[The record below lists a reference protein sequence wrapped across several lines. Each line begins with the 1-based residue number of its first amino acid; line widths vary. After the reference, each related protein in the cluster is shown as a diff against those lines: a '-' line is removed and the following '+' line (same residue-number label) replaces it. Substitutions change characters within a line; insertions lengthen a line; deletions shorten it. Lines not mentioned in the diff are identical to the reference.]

1 MLVLQYTLIFTT
13 VLALVA
19 LGGMF
24 AERSGVIN
32 LGLEGIMVI
41 GALTGAIV
49 SAYLT
54 KINTPIFLNVVVS
67 ILSSMLAGWIFSM
80 LLGVACITFKA
91 DQTLVGTALNIM
103 STAFAVVV
111 ARMYTKTPSSEIAY
125 VSSMYKTILS
135 IDKTGFLVILIILL
149 IILATFAVLVF
160 YSKTNKIVYKYLNIN
175 GNKMVIDKYKINMD
189 LIIKIVSV
197 ALVALALV
205 LVVIT
210 GTKESI
216 NFKIEISW
224 FLLMMLILVVASY
237 IFLFKTTVG
246 MRLMSCGEHPQ
257 AAGSVGINVYFQRY
271 LGVSISGV
279 LAGLGGFA
287 YIVQSAGCWDF
298 KYGVAG
304 FGFLALA
311 VMIFGQWKP
320 FRIFLAALIF
330 GLCQTVSVFYAGRW
344 GIPQFVYKM
353 LPYVVCMVVLI
364 MTSKKSKAP
373 KAEGIPYDK
382 GQR

>member
-1 MLVLQYTLIFTT
+1 MLLIQYTLIFSS

-41 GALTGAIV
+41 GALAGSIV
-49 SAYLT
+49 SAILT
-54 KINTPIFLNVVVS
+54 KLDMPIFINVIAS
-67 ILSSMLAGWIFSM
+67 LGASMLAGWAFSM

-103 STAFAVVV
+103 STALAVVV

-125 VSSMYKTILS
+125 VSSMFKLNVNVQFS
-135 IDKTGFLVILIILL
+135 AVVALLILIAIATTIFLL
-149 IILATFAVLVF
+149 RTKFGRKICKNASSISKKSKTEKNIFTLGLFAKIIGIITIFAV
-160 YSKTNKIVYKYLNIN
+160 
-175 GNKMVIDKYKINMD
+175 VIFGIRNSYEQ
-189 LIIKIVSV
+189 
-197 ALVALALV
+197 V
-205 LVVIT
+205 L
-210 GTKESI
+210 
-216 NFKIEISW
+216 NFKLEISW
-224 FLLMMLILVVASY
+224 FLLIMFAVVILAY
-237 IFLFKTTVG
+237 IFLFKTKFG
-246 MRLMSCGEHPQ
+246 MRLMACGEHPQ

-271 LGVSISGV
+271 LGVSISGI
-279 LAGLGGFA
+279 LGGIGGFA

-320 FRIFLAALIF
+320 IRILLSALIF
-330 GLCQTVSVFYAGRW
+330 GLCQTASVLYAGRF

-353 LPYVVCMVVLI
+353 LPYLVCMIVLI
-364 MTSKKSKAP
+364 MTSRKSKAP

>member
-1 MLVLQYTLIFTT
+1 MLLIQYTLIFSS

-41 GALTGAIV
+41 GALAGSIV
-49 SAYLT
+49 SAILT
-54 KINTPIFLNVVVS
+54 KLDMPIFINVIAS
-67 ILSSMLAGWIFSM
+67 LGASMLAGWAFSM

-103 STAFAVVV
+103 STALAVVV

-125 VSSMYKTILS
+125 VSSMFKLNVNIQFSAVVAL
-135 IDKTGFLVILIILL
+135 LILIAIATTIFLL
-149 IILATFAVLVF
+149 RTKFGRKICKNASSISKKSKIEKNIFTLGLFAKIIGIITIFAV
-160 YSKTNKIVYKYLNIN
+160 
-175 GNKMVIDKYKINMD
+175 VIFGIRNSYEQ
-189 LIIKIVSV
+189 
-197 ALVALALV
+197 V
-205 LVVIT
+205 L
-210 GTKESI
+210 
-216 NFKIEISW
+216 NFKLEISW
-224 FLLMMLILVVASY
+224 FLLIMFAVVVLAY
-237 IFLFKTTVG
+237 FFLFKTKFG
-246 MRLMSCGEHPQ
+246 MRLMACGEHPQ

-271 LGVSISGV
+271 LGVSISGI
-279 LAGLGGFA
+279 LGGIGGFA

-320 FRIFLAALIF
+320 IRILLSALIF
-330 GLCQTVSVFYAGRW
+330 GLCQTASVLYAGRF

-353 LPYVVCMVVLI
+353 LPYLVCMIVLI
-364 MTSKKSKAP
+364 MTSRKSKAP

>member
-1 MLVLQYTLIFTT
+1 MLLVQYTLIFAS

-41 GALTGAIV
+41 GALAGAIV

-54 KINTPIFLNVVVS
+54 KIDVPIVVNVVTS
-67 ILSSMLAGWIFSM
+67 ILSSMVAGWLFSM
-80 LLGVACITFKA
+80 LLGFACITFKA

-103 STAFAVVV
+103 STALAVVV

-125 VSSMYKTILS
+125 VSSMFKRTININPSS
-135 IDKTGFLVILIILL
+135 IIFIIAFL
-149 IILATFAVLVF
+149 VLVF
-160 YSKTNKIVYKYLNIN
+160 AIVGIVIRLFKNKYQTEKTKGELDINFASKV
-175 GNKMVIDKYKINMD
+175 VA
-189 LIIKIVSV
+189 IVSV
-197 ALVALALV
+197 TLIIAVM
-205 LVVIT
+205 IKSNF
-210 GTKESI
+210 GTPINHSI
-216 NFKIEISW
+216 EVSYFIPI
-224 FLLMMLILVVASY
+224 MIIVVASAF
-237 IFLFKTTVG
+237 IFLFKTKGG
-246 MRLMSCGEHPQ
+246 MRLMACGEHPQ

-279 LAGLGGFA
+279 LGGIGGFA
-287 YIVQSAGCWDF
+287 YVIQSAGCWDF

-320 FRIFLAALIF
+320 IKIFLAALIF
-330 GLCQTVSVFYAGRW
+330 GLCQTASVLYAGKF

-353 LPYVVCMVVLI
+353 LPYVVCMIVLI
-364 MTSKKSKAP
+364 MTSRKSKSP

>member
-1 MLVLQYTLIFTT
+1 MLVIQYALIFSS

-41 GALTGAIV
+41 GALAGSIV
-49 SAYLT
+49 SAILT
-54 KINTPIFLNVVVS
+54 KIGVPNILNVV
-67 ILSSMLAGWIFSM
+67 ISMACAMGAGWLFSM
-80 LLGVACITFKA
+80 LLGIACISFKA

-103 STAFAVVV
+103 STALAVVV

-125 VSSMYKTILS
+125 VSSMFKIKIDIQFGFIIAIIVAILFL
-135 IDKTGFLVILIILL
+135 GLVIFLKTKKGKNILNNTNSILKKTRRERGLFGLGFIGRTIGILAIIIIL
-149 IILATFAVLVF
+149 ILGL
-160 YSKTNKIVYKYLNIN
+160 KTTYGEAL
-175 GNKMVIDKYKINMD
+175 D
-189 LIIKIVSV
+189 LK
-197 ALVALALV
+197 L
-205 LVVIT
+205 
-210 GTKESI
+210 
-216 NFKIEISW
+216 EISW
-224 FLLMMLILVVASY
+224 FLPIMIIIVFASY
-237 IFLFKTTVG
+237 IFLYKTKFG
-246 MRLMSCGEHPQ
+246 MRLMACGEHPQ

-279 LAGLGGFA
+279 LGGLGGFA
-287 YIVQSAGCWDF
+287 YIIQSAGCWDF

-320 FRIFLAALIF
+320 IRILLSALIF
-330 GLCQTVSVFYAGRW
+330 GLCQTISVLYAGKW

-353 LPYVVCMVVLI
+353 LPYVVCMIVLI
-364 MTSKKSKAP
+364 MTSRKSKAP

>member
-1 MLVLQYTLIFTT
+1 MLVLQYTLIFTS

-41 GALTGAIV
+41 GALAGSIASAIMTKIGVPNALNVIV
-49 SAYLT
+49 SMGAAV
-54 KINTPIFLNVVVS
+54 F
-67 ILSSMLAGWIFSM
+67 AGWAFSM
-80 LLGVACITFKA
+80 LLGIACITFKA

-103 STAFAVVV
+103 STALAVVV

-125 VSSMYKTILS
+125 VSSMFKININIQFGFIVAILVAAM
-135 IDKTGFLVILIILL
+135 ILTLVILLKTKKGKKLL
-149 IILATFAVLVF
+149 KNIDSV
-160 YSKTNKIVYKYLNIN
+160 YSKTRRERRLFVVGLIGKIVGILAII
-175 GNKMVIDKYKINMD
+175 GMLILSLRSTFGEALD
-189 LIIKIVSV
+189 LK
-197 ALVALALV
+197 L
-205 LVVIT
+205 
-210 GTKESI
+210 
-216 NFKIEISW
+216 EISW
-224 FLLMMLILVVASY
+224 FLPMMIAIAIASY
-237 IFLFKTTVG
+237 IFLYKTKFG
-246 MRLMSCGEHPQ
+246 MRLMACGEHPQ

-271 LGVSISGV
+271 LGVSISGI
-279 LAGLGGFA
+279 LGGLGGFA
-287 YIVQSAGCWDF
+287 YIIQSAGCWDF

-320 FRIFLAALIF
+320 IRIFLSALIF
-330 GLCQTVSVFYAGRW
+330 GLCQTISVLYAGKW

>member
-1 MLVLQYTLIFTT
+1 MLLIQYTLIFSS

-41 GALTGAIV
+41 GALAGSIV
-49 SAYLT
+49 SAILT
-54 KINTPIFLNVVVS
+54 KLDMPIFINVIVS
-67 ILSSMLAGWIFSM
+67 LGASMLAGWAFSM

-103 STAFAVVV
+103 STALAVVV

-125 VSSMYKTILS
+125 VSSMFKLNVNVQFS
-135 IDKTGFLVILIILL
+135 AVVALLILIAIATTIFLL
-149 IILATFAVLVF
+149 RTKFGRKICKNASSISKKSKTEKNIFTLGLFAKIIGIITIFAV
-160 YSKTNKIVYKYLNIN
+160 
-175 GNKMVIDKYKINMD
+175 VIFGIRNSYEQ
-189 LIIKIVSV
+189 
-197 ALVALALV
+197 V
-205 LVVIT
+205 L
-210 GTKESI
+210 
-216 NFKIEISW
+216 NFKLEISW
-224 FLLMMLILVVASY
+224 FLLIMFAVVVLAY
-237 IFLFKTTVG
+237 IFLFKTKFG
-246 MRLMSCGEHPQ
+246 MRLMACGEHPQ

-271 LGVSISGV
+271 LGVSISGI
-279 LAGLGGFA
+279 LGGIGGFA

-320 FRIFLAALIF
+320 IRILLSALIF
-330 GLCQTVSVFYAGRW
+330 GLCQTASVLYAGRF

-353 LPYVVCMVVLI
+353 LPYLVCMIVLI
-364 MTSKKSKAP
+364 MTSRKSKAP

>member
-1 MLVLQYTLIFTT
+1 MLLIQYTLIFSS

-41 GALTGAIV
+41 GALAGSIV
-49 SAYLT
+49 SAMLT
-54 KINTPIFLNVVVS
+54 KLDMPIFINVIVS
-67 ILSSMLAGWIFSM
+67 LGASMLAGWAFSM

-103 STAFAVVV
+103 STALAVVV

-125 VSSMYKTILS
+125 VSSMFKLNVNVQFS
-135 IDKTGFLVILIILL
+135 AVVALLILIAIATTIFLL
-149 IILATFAVLVF
+149 RTKFGRKICKNASSISKKSKTEKNIFTLGLFAKIIGIITIFAV
-160 YSKTNKIVYKYLNIN
+160 
-175 GNKMVIDKYKINMD
+175 VIFGIRNSYEQ
-189 LIIKIVSV
+189 
-197 ALVALALV
+197 V
-205 LVVIT
+205 L
-210 GTKESI
+210 
-216 NFKIEISW
+216 NFKLEISW
-224 FLLMMLILVVASY
+224 FLLIMFAVVVLAY
-237 IFLFKTTVG
+237 IFLFKTKFG
-246 MRLMSCGEHPQ
+246 MRLMACGEHPQ

-271 LGVSISGV
+271 LGVSISGI
-279 LAGLGGFA
+279 LGGIGGFA

-320 FRIFLAALIF
+320 IRILLSALIF
-330 GLCQTVSVFYAGRW
+330 GLCQTASVLYAGRF

-353 LPYVVCMVVLI
+353 LPYLVCMIVLI
-364 MTSKKSKAP
+364 MTSRKSKAP

>member
-1 MLVLQYTLIFTT
+1 MLILQYTLIFTS
-13 VLALVA
+13 VLAMVA

-41 GALTGAIV
+41 GALAGSIV
-49 SAYLT
+49 SSALT
-54 KINTPIFLNVVVS
+54 KAGVPDAANVIIS
-67 ILSSMLAGWIFSM
+67 ILSSMFAGWLFSM

-103 STAFAVVV
+103 STALAVVI

-125 VSSMYKTILS
+125 QSSMFKITTNIQVMDFVIILGVLAVAIGVIALVSKILETKLFNRLPVNIYTICLAAGA
-135 IDKTGFLVILIILL
+135 IVLIPLIILV
-149 IILATFAVLVF
+149 IIQ
-160 YSKTNKIVYKYLNIN
+160 IVKHPE
-175 GNKMVIDKYKINMD
+175 GK
-189 LIIKIVSV
+189 
-197 ALVALALV
+197 AL
-205 LVVIT
+205 
-210 GTKESI
+210 
-216 NFKIEISW
+216 EISY
-224 FLLMMLILVVASY
+224 FLPMMLIAVIASY
-237 IFLFKTTVG
+237 VYLFKTVSG

-257 AAGSVGINVYFQRY
+257 AAGSVGINVYVQRY
-271 LGVSISGV
+271 LGVSLSGI

-287 YIVQSAGCWDF
+287 YVIQSAGCWDF
-298 KYGVAG
+298 KYGVVG

-320 FRIFLAALIF
+320 VKIFLAALIF
-330 GLCQTVSVFYAGRW
+330 GLCQTASVFYAGKF

-353 LPYVVCMVVLI
+353 LPYVVCMIVLVL
-364 MTSKKSKAP
+364 TSKKSKAP

>member
-1 MLVLQYTLIFTT
+1 MLLIQYTLIFSS

-41 GALTGAIV
+41 GALAGSIV
-49 SAYLT
+49 SAILT
-54 KINTPIFLNVVVS
+54 KLDMPIFINVIVS
-67 ILSSMLAGWIFSM
+67 LGASMLAGWAFSM

-103 STAFAVVV
+103 STALAVVV

-125 VSSMYKTILS
+125 VSSMFKLNVNVQFS
-135 IDKTGFLVILIILL
+135 AVVALLILIAITTTIFLLRTKFGRKICKNASSISKKSKTEKNILTL
-149 IILATFAVLVF
+149 GLFAKIIGIITIFAV
-160 YSKTNKIVYKYLNIN
+160 
-175 GNKMVIDKYKINMD
+175 VIFGIRNSYEQ
-189 LIIKIVSV
+189 
-197 ALVALALV
+197 V
-205 LVVIT
+205 L
-210 GTKESI
+210 
-216 NFKIEISW
+216 NFKLEISW
-224 FLLMMLILVVASY
+224 FLLIMFAVVVLAY
-237 IFLFKTTVG
+237 IFLFKTKFG
-246 MRLMSCGEHPQ
+246 MRLMACGEHPQ

-271 LGVSISGV
+271 LGVSISGI
-279 LAGLGGFA
+279 LGGIGGFA

-320 FRIFLAALIF
+320 IRILLSALIF
-330 GLCQTVSVFYAGRW
+330 GLCQTASVLYAGRF

-353 LPYVVCMVVLI
+353 LPYLVCMIVLI
-364 MTSKKSKAP
+364 MTSRKSKAP

>member
-1 MLVLQYTLIFTT
+1 MLLIQYTLIFSS

-41 GALTGAIV
+41 GALAGSIV
-49 SAYLT
+49 SAILT
-54 KINTPIFLNVVVS
+54 KLDMPIFINVIAS
-67 ILSSMLAGWIFSM
+67 LGASMLAGWAFSM

-103 STAFAVVV
+103 STALAVVV

-125 VSSMYKTILS
+125 VSSMFKLNVNVQFS
-135 IDKTGFLVILIILL
+135 AVVALLILIAIATTIFLL
-149 IILATFAVLVF
+149 RTKFGRKICKNASSISKKSKTEKNIFTLGLFAKIIGIITIFAV
-160 YSKTNKIVYKYLNIN
+160 
-175 GNKMVIDKYKINMD
+175 VIFGIRNSYEQ
-189 LIIKIVSV
+189 
-197 ALVALALV
+197 V
-205 LVVIT
+205 L
-210 GTKESI
+210 
-216 NFKIEISW
+216 NFKLEISW
-224 FLLMMLILVVASY
+224 FLLIMFAVVVLAY
-237 IFLFKTTVG
+237 IFLFKTKFG
-246 MRLMSCGEHPQ
+246 MRLMACGEHPQ

-271 LGVSISGV
+271 LGVSISGI
-279 LAGLGGFA
+279 LGGIGGFA

-320 FRIFLAALIF
+320 IRILLSALIF
-330 GLCQTVSVFYAGRW
+330 GLCQTASVLYAGRF

-353 LPYVVCMVVLI
+353 LPYLVCMIVLI
-364 MTSKKSKAP
+364 MTSRKSKAP

>member
-1 MLVLQYTLIFTT
+1 MLVLQYTLIFAS

-41 GALTGAIV
+41 GALAGAMV
-49 SAYLT
+49 SAILT
-54 KINTPIFLNVVVS
+54 KMDTPIALNV
-67 ILSSMLAGWIFSM
+67 ILSLVASMIAGWLFSM
-80 LLGVACITFKA
+80 LLGVACISFKA

-103 STAFAVVV
+103 STALAVVI

-125 VSSMYKTILS
+125 TSSMFKFNFNIS
-135 IDKTGFLVILIILL
+135 IGSIIAIVLILI
-149 IILATFAVLVF
+149 
-160 YSKTNKIVYKYLNIN
+160 
-175 GNKMVIDKYKINMD
+175 GG
-189 LIIKIVSV
+189 
-197 ALVALALV
+197 LV
-205 LVVIT
+205 LLFLS
-210 GTKESI
+210 TKLTKKLFNKNNQEQSKEIESI
-216 NFKIEISW
+216 NNRKQLLVKTICLAIGLFMVVILVSVVLGLMHGNSFEISY
-224 FLLMMLILVVASY
+224 FIPIMLVFVIASY
-237 IFLFKTTVG
+237 VFLFKTKFG
-246 MRLMSCGEHPQ
+246 MRLMACGEHPQ
-257 AAGSVGINVYFQRY
+257 AAASVGVNVYLQRY
-271 LGVSISGV
+271 IGVSVSGV
-279 LAGLGGFA
+279 LAGIGGFA

-320 FRIFLAALIF
+320 IRIMLSALIF
-330 GLCQTVSVFYAGRW
+330 GFCQTVSVLYAGRW

-353 LPYVVCMVVLI
+353 LPYVVCMIVLVA
-364 MTSKKSKAP
+364 TSRKSKAP
-373 KAEGIPYDK
+373 KAEGIPYEK

>member
-1 MLVLQYTLIFTT
+1 MLLLQYTLIFTT

-24 AERSGVIN
+24 SERSGVIN

-41 GALTGAIV
+41 GALAGSII
-49 SAYLT
+49 SAYLS
-54 KINTPIFLNVVVS
+54 KVGMPPFLNVVIS
-67 ILSSMLAGWIFSM
+67 LLSSMVVGWIFSM

-103 STAFAVVV
+103 STALAVVV

-125 VSSMYKTILS
+125 VSSMYKIS
-135 IDKTGFLVILIILL
+135 ITD
-149 IILATFAVLVF
+149 
-160 YSKTNKIVYKYLNIN
+160 
-175 GNKMVIDKYKINMD
+175 
-189 LIIKIVSV
+189 
-197 ALVALALV
+197 
-205 LVVIT
+205 
-210 GTKESI
+210 
-216 NFKIEISW
+216 NFEISW
-224 FLLMMLILVVASY
+224 FLPIMLIVVAIGY
-237 IFLFKTTVG
+237 VFLFKTKQG

-279 LAGLGGFA
+279 LAGIGGFA
-287 YIVQSAGCWDF
+287 YVVQSAGCWDF

-320 FRIFLAALIF
+320 IKIFLSALIF
-330 GLCQTVSVFYAGRW
+330 GFCQTVSVLYSGKW

-353 LPYVVCMVVLI
+353 LPYIVCMVVLV
-364 MTSKKSKAP
+364 MTSRKSKAP

>member
-1 MLVLQYTLIFTT
+1 MLLIQYTLIFSS

-41 GALTGAIV
+41 GALAGSIV
-49 SAYLT
+49 SAMLT
-54 KINTPIFLNVVVS
+54 KLDMPIFINVIVS
-67 ILSSMLAGWIFSM
+67 LGASMLAGWAFSM

-103 STAFAVVV
+103 STALAVVV

-125 VSSMYKTILS
+125 VSSMFKLNVNVQFS
-135 IDKTGFLVILIILL
+135 AVVALLILIAIATTIFLL
-149 IILATFAVLVF
+149 RTKFGRKICKNASSISKKSKIEKNIFTLGLFAKIIGIITIFAV
-160 YSKTNKIVYKYLNIN
+160 
-175 GNKMVIDKYKINMD
+175 VIFGIRNSYEQ
-189 LIIKIVSV
+189 
-197 ALVALALV
+197 V
-205 LVVIT
+205 L
-210 GTKESI
+210 
-216 NFKIEISW
+216 NFKLEISW
-224 FLLMMLILVVASY
+224 FLLIMFAVVVLAY
-237 IFLFKTTVG
+237 IFLFKTKFG
-246 MRLMSCGEHPQ
+246 MRLMACGEHPQ

-271 LGVSISGV
+271 LGVSISGI
-279 LAGLGGFA
+279 LGGIGGFA

-320 FRIFLAALIF
+320 IRILLSALIF
-330 GLCQTVSVFYAGRW
+330 GLCQTASVLYAGRF

-353 LPYVVCMVVLI
+353 LPYLVCMIVLI
-364 MTSKKSKAP
+364 MTSRKSKAP